1 MYLTLEILMSFP
13 KTYMRHS
20 IPKLRDML
28 SDRRLPEGMADT
40 ILAEVAAAKKERR
53 KVTQKDGQHAR
64 LWRDLIAPAKAE
76 CRIISRMRTMN
87 VKNPSPERATALE
100 AYELLLNTLIGRM
113 ELDAANT
120 TEMPRYV
127 AVEKKLPNKG
137 EHWVDWVP
145 PKKIAL
151 IEEYFA
157 GIPYTAGVKQ
167 KKPFERRIPLTQH
180 DILKKR
186 LVERTNKEIA
196 LLERHIA
203 VEIAD
208 PRLKPTNV
216 FRHQDIDAWRLQVS
230 KMQAA
235 LHRVSLLSPNDFVP
249 VTWHGVKHNE
259 QE

>member
-1 MYLTLEILMSFP
+1 MSFP
-13 KTYMRHS
+13 KTYMRLS
-20 IPKLRDML
+20 VPKLRDML
-28 SDRRLPEGMADT
+28 ADRRLPEGMADK
-40 ILAEVAAAKKERR
+40 ILAEVAAARLNRR
-53 KVTQKDGQHAR
+53 TEAQKDGQHAR
-64 LWRDLIAPAKAE
+64 LWKDLIAPAKAE
-76 CRIISRMRTMN
+76 RRIISRMRMMN
-87 VKNPSPERATALE
+87 VNNPSPERAAALE
-100 AYELLLNTLIGRM
+100 AYELVLDTIIGRLQT
-113 ELDAANT
+113 EAANT

-137 EHWVDWVP
+137 EHWVDWMP

-151 IEEYFA
+151 IEAYFEA
-157 GIPYTAGVKQ
+157 IPTVRGVKQ
-167 KKPFERRIPLTQH
+167 KKPFERRIPMTQH
-180 DILKKR
+180 DTHKKR
-186 LVERTNKEIA
+186 LTERTNKEIA

-203 VEIAD
+203 VGIAD

>member
-1 MYLTLEILMSFP
+1 MSFP

-76 CRIISRMRTMN
+76 CRIVSRMRTMD
-87 VKNPSPERATALE
+87 VKNASPERAAALE

-137 EHWVDWVP
+137 EHWVDWMP

-151 IEEYFA
+151 INAYFA
-157 GIPYTAGVKQ
+157 AIPTTKGVKQ
-167 KKPFERRIPLTQH
+167 KVPFERRIPMSQH

-186 LVERTNKEIA
+186 LIERTTKEIS
-196 LLERHIA
+196 LIERRIA
-203 VEIAD
+203 VELAD
-208 PRLKPTNV
+208 RKLTDTHV
-216 FRHQDIDAWRLQVS
+216 FKHQEIDAMRLQVS
-230 KMQAA
+230 KMQEAM
-235 LHRVSLLSPNDFVP
+235 HHISLLSPNDFVP
-249 VTWHGVKHNE
+249 VTWHGVKQPE